1 MQNITNNTTNIN
13 VTIVQQPLPGLV
25 ASLQHTLNETLRI
38 DPALSTLA
46 ATDGATTLEDAL
58 ADELLDQTADIEQ
71 ELRVQGV
78 SEPIGFFSL
87 TVHFRNR

>member
-1 MQNITNNTTNIN
+1 MQNITNNFN
-13 VTIVQQPLPGLV
+13 VTIVQPLPGLV
-25 ASLQHTLNETLRI
+25 ASLQHTLNQTLRI

-78 SEPIGFFSL
+78 SKPVGFFSL